1 MGDDGV
7 GIHVVRMLKEKIP
20 ARDGLVFK
28 ELSVGGLK
36 LVEEILGYEKVFI
49 IDSVNMDDRQIGR
62 IREFSPEQFKTT
74 EQSNPS
80 PHVTNFATALELYKR
95 LDPNEIPGTIRIF
108 TIDIDP
114 DFTFHEELSPTIR
127 DAAANLTEMI
137 TQQVKQLQD

>member
-1 MGDDGV
+1 
-7 GIHVVRMLKEKIP
+7 MLKEKIP

>member
-20 ARDGLVFK
+20 ARDSLVFK

-95 LDPNEIPGTIRIF
+95 LEPNEIPGTIRIF

>member
-20 ARDGLVFK
+20 ERDDLVFK

-36 LVEEILGYEKVFI
+36 LVEEILGYEKAFI
-49 IDSVNMDDRQIGR
+49 IDSVNMEHRQIGR

-74 EQSNPS
+74 EQSYPS
-80 PHVTNFATALELYKR
+80 PHVTTFATALELYKR
-95 LDPNEIPGTIRIF
+95 LEPSKIPGTIRIF

-114 DFTFHEELSPTIR
+114 DFTFREELSPTIQE
-127 DAAANLTEMI
+127 AAANLVEMI
-137 TQQVKQLQD
+137 TQHIKQA

>member
-137 TQQVKQLQD
+137 TQQVKQLED

>member
-20 ARDGLVFK
+20 ARDDLVFK
-28 ELSVGGLK
+28 ELGVGGLK

-49 IDSVNMDDRQIGR
+49 IDSVNMDHREIGR
-62 IREFSPEQFKTT
+62 IREFSPEQFKPT

-95 LDPNEIPGTIRIF
+95 LDPSEIPGTIRIF

-114 DFTFHEELSPTIR
+114 DFTFREELSPTIQE
-127 DAAANLTEMI
+127 AAANLAEMI
-137 TQQVKQLQD
+137 TQQLR

>member
-20 ARDGLVFK
+20 ARDDLVFK
-28 ELSVGGLK
+28 ELGVGGLK

-49 IDSVNMDDRQIGR
+49 IDSVNMEHRQIGR

-80 PHVTNFATALELYKR
+80 PHVMNFATALELYKR
-95 LDPNEIPGTIRIF
+95 LDPSEIPGTIRIY

-114 DFTFHEELSPTIR
+114 DFNFHEELSPTIQ
-127 DAAANLTEMI
+127 AAAADLTEMI
-137 TQQVKQLQD
+137 TQQLR